1 MNDIP
6 EKLEIG
12 KTYTAEQLKLY
23 STKLQNE
30 GIYFISDNTLFDNRR
45 FVIEQIIEN
54 KNISFRGRNG
64 FMLGNG
70 SSDKMIVILKHE

>member
-12 KTYTAEQLKLY
+12 QTYTAEQLKLY
-23 STKLQNE
+23 SEKLQNE
-30 GIYFISDNTLFDNRR
+30 GIYFISDNTLFDNQR
-45 FVIEQIIEN
+45 FVIDQILEN
-54 KNISFRGRNG
+54 KNISFRESKG

-70 SSDKMIVILKHE
+70 SSNKTIVILKHE